1 MRIIISFE
9 ARSSSGM
16 VRSFNTANRAW
27 PSVAMGLVI
36 SLLGSNVVGQD
47 CNSLIA
53 GEDTISAC
61 PGSTLNF
68 DGSASTPTS
77 GAELSSYEWRFSD
90 GSTGSGPTSTLTYDD
105 PGFHEALLIIADDAG
120 CFDTSSVFIQVSP
133 RAEFS
138 FDHIPRPC
146 LGDTFSINAT
156 VIQRP
161 IHHDT
166 VAPTPLPDLD
176 TTTFIT
182 EVEGFP
188 SDAIIATG
196 VDIATICVDLEHS
209 FMGDLVVELTCPN
222 GDTLVLHGGGGGGTD
237 LGLPVD
243 NDDGAAVPGGCWYYC
258 WASKSPLGSWVESS
272 ADGATP
278 HVSYFDGRAS
288 LNADTY
294 ESTNPFDDL
303 IGCPFNGTWELTVR
317 DIWGSDNGFLCG
329 WNVQFAGQPFVGPDT
344 GNVLVVAPQ
353 VGHNCDSLVWQA
365 SSVVGS
371 DADCSGIQVVAS
383 STGTNWYTL
392 TATDDRGCVF
402 SQTTTVEVLHFAP
415 QISGPTWPPYGIPVE
430 YSVEEAAGSP
440 SYLWTSNT
448 ASVYFY
454 ILPTAQA
461 AWTTADTS
469 WIAVKEF
476 SGQCIGTDTL
486 FMEGLTNL
494 PNEPIE
500 HVVVYPNPADES
512 MTVPYAVAP
521 PGPLRLRII
530 DPIGRLIRS
539 GLSMDSTRPFQLDT
553 RTLPTGSY
561 IVEIESPDEVRSFP
575 FMVIH

>member
-1 MRIIISFE
+1 
-9 ARSSSGM
+9 
-16 VRSFNTANRAW
+16 
-27 PSVAMGLVI
+27 MGLVI

-105 PGFHEALLIIADDAG
+105 PGFHEALLIIADNAG
-120 CFDTSSVFIQVSP
+120 CSDTSSVFIQVSP

-146 LGDTFSINAT
+146 LGDTFNIAAT

-161 IHHDT
+161 IHHYT
-166 VAPTPLPDLD
+166 VAPAHLPDLD
-176 TTTFIT
+176 TTTFTI
-182 EVEGFP
+182 EAEGFP
-188 SDAIIATG
+188 AGAVITAG
-196 VDIATICVDLEHS
+196 ADIATICVDMEHS
-209 FMGDLVVELTCPN
+209 FMGDLVIELTCPN

-237 LGLPVD
+237 LGLPVA
-243 NDDGAAVPGGCWYYC
+243 NDHGAEVPGGCSYYC
-258 WASKSPLGSWVESS
+258 WASESPLGSWVESS
-272 ADGATP
+272 ASGATP
-278 HVSYFDGRAS
+278 HVSYFDGWAS
-288 LNADTY
+288 LNVGTYQSADA
-294 ESTNPFDDL
+294 FDDL
-303 IGCPFNGTWELTVR
+303 IGCPFNGTWKLTVR
-317 DIWGSDNGFLCG
+317 DILASDNGFLCG
-329 WNVQFAGQPFVGPDT
+329 WNLQFAGQPFVGPDT

-353 VGHNCDSLVWQA
+353 IGYNCDSLIWQA
-365 SSVVGS
+365 SGVVGN
-371 DADCSGIQVVAS
+371 DPDCSGIQVVAGA
-383 STGTNWYTL
+383 TGTNWYTL
-392 TATDDRGCVF
+392 TATDDLGCVF
-402 SQTTTVEVLHFAP
+402 SGITSVEVLHFAP
-415 QISGPTWPPYGIPVE
+415 QISGPTWPPYGVPVE
-430 YSVEEAAGSP
+430 YSVDEAAGSP

-494 PNEPIE
+494 PLEPIE
-500 HVVVYPNPADES
+500 HWAAYPNPADTE
-512 MTVPYAVAP
+512 MTIPSAVAP
-521 PGPLRLRII
+521 SGQLRLRII
-530 DPIGRLIRS
+530 DPVGRLIRS
-539 GLSMDSTRPFQLDT
+539 GPSTDLMRPFQLDT

-561 IVEIESPDEVRSFP
+561 RLEMEGPDEVRLLP